1 MDAQELRSLQEAYLE
16 VVEGFRD
23 LPVEKMKKKEDSLR
37 SKNTSSGERVRSNI
51 ENVRTNIGKSQK
63 TQSFGK
69 SEISKKTSAK
79 HHAAGFLRH
88 APWSP
93 QDTPEK
99 PDHKNKPNMYIRR
112 SAGAKER
119 HLKQREG
126 RKRIQQESYDL
137 YDIILSHLLD
147 EGYAETPEA
156 AEAIMVNMSEDWRE
170 SIVEEVF
177 DEALTGER
185 YKKAVKKPGGTAYS
199 RMVSPDPAKR
209 STRGGRGGESDF
221 GAGDRGSGNK
231 AARRAGTYKDK
242 ED

>member
-1 MDAQELRSLQEAYLE
+1 MDAQDFRSLQEAYIE

-99 PDHKNKPNMYIRR
+99 PDQVLEQKKDILN
-112 SAGAKER
+112 KER
-119 HLKQREG
+119 VGKEFNKKVMIYTTSSSHTYLMKDMLKHQ
-126 RKRIQQESYDL
+126 KQQKQS
-137 YDIILSHLLD
+137 
-147 EGYAETPEA
+147 
-156 AEAIMVNMSEDWRE
+156 W
-170 SIVEEVF
+170 
-177 DEALTGER
+177 
-185 YKKAVKKPGGTAYS
+185 
-199 RMVSPDPAKR
+199 
-209 STRGGRGGESDF
+209 
-221 GAGDRGSGNK
+221 
-231 AARRAGTYKDK
+231 
-242 ED
+242 

>member
-1 MDAQELRSLQEAYLE
+1 MDAQELRSLQEAYME

-69 SEISKKTSAK
+69 SEISKRTSAK

-209 STRGGRGGESDF
+209 ATRGGRGGESDF

>member
-1 MDAQELRSLQEAYLE
+1 MDAQDFRSLQEAYME
-16 VVEGFRD
+16 VVENQQLDEG
-23 LPVEKMKKKEDSLR
+23 K
-37 SKNTSSGERVRSNI
+37 SSRPRYSGPERVGLGPVGSERRTQKRDAAA
-51 ENVRTNIGKSQK
+51 ENMRGHTEGPGTVTKNPKKLRKQKAMGELRGSGKAEVEE
-63 TQSFGK
+63 G
-69 SEISKKTSAK
+69 
-79 HHAAGFLRH
+79 
-88 APWSP
+88 
-93 QDTPEK
+93 
-99 PDHKNKPNMYIRR
+99 YID
-112 SAGAKER
+112 
-119 HLKQREG
+119 
-126 RKRIQQESYDL
+126 I

-147 EGYAETPEA
+147 EGYADTEQA

-209 STRGGRGGESDF
+209 ATRGGRGGESDF

>member
-1 MDAQELRSLQEAYLE
+1 MDAQELRSLQEAYME

-209 STRGGRGGESDF
+209 ATRGGRGGESDF

>member
-1 MDAQELRSLQEAYLE
+1 MDAQELRSLQEAYME

-69 SEISKKTSAK
+69 SEISKRTSAK

-147 EGYAETPEA
+147 EGYADTQEQ
-156 AEAIMVNMSEDWRE
+156 AEVIMVNMSEDWRE

-209 STRGGRGGESDF
+209 ATRGGRGGESDF

>member
-1 MDAQELRSLQEAYLE
+1 MDAQELRSLQEAYME

-69 SEISKKTSAK
+69 SEISKRTSAK

-147 EGYAETPEA
+147 EGYAETEDA
-156 AEAIMVNMSEDWRE
+156 AQAIMVNMSEEWRE

-209 STRGGRGGESDF
+209 ATRGGRGGESDF

>member
-1 MDAQELRSLQEAYLE
+1 MDAQDFRSLQEAYLE

-156 AEAIMVNMSEDWRE
+156 AEAIMVNMSEEWRE

-209 STRGGRGGESDF
+209 ATRGGRGGESDF

>member
-1 MDAQELRSLQEAYLE
+1 MSQKELIKHHGRIFETCPVVSSRYWHKRKPNSILE
-16 VVEGFRD
+16 EVLEQ
-23 LPVEKMKKKEDSLR
+23 KKDILNK
-37 SKNTSSGERVRSNI
+37 ERV
-51 ENVRTNIGKSQK
+51 
-63 TQSFGK
+63 
-69 SEISKKTSAK
+69 
-79 HHAAGFLRH
+79 
-88 APWSP
+88 
-93 QDTPEK
+93 
-99 PDHKNKPNMYIRR
+99 
-112 SAGAKER
+112 
-119 HLKQREG
+119 
-126 RKRIQQESYDL
+126 KRIQQESYDL

-156 AEAIMVNMSEDWRE
+156 AEAIMVNMSEEWRE

-209 STRGGRGGESDF
+209 ATRGGRGGESDF

>member
-1 MDAQELRSLQEAYLE
+1 MDAQDFRSLQEAYLE

-209 STRGGRGGESDF
+209 ATRGGRGGESDF

>member
-1 MDAQELRSLQEAYLE
+1 MNSQDFRSLQEAYLE

-69 SEISKKTSAK
+69 SEISKRTSAK

-209 STRGGRGGESDF
+209 ATRGGRGGESDF

>member
-209 STRGGRGGESDF
+209 ATRGGRGGESDF

>member
-1 MDAQELRSLQEAYLE
+1 MDAQELRSLQEAYNQVHQLDE
-16 VVEGFRD
+16 V
-23 LPVEKMKKKEDSLR
+23 L
-37 SKNTSSGERVRSNI
+37 
-51 ENVRTNIGKSQK
+51 
-63 TQSFGK
+63 
-69 SEISKKTSAK
+69 
-79 HHAAGFLRH
+79 
-88 APWSP
+88 
-93 QDTPEK
+93 DTPERANEYAR
-99 PDHKNKPNMYIRR
+99 KNLR
-112 SAGAKER
+112 SMLGAFAKGVVNKDMSQLKTIKKRGEGAKMAKRKAER
-119 HLKQREG
+119 KAAEEQKE
-126 RKRIQQESYDL
+126 QVDL

-147 EGYAETPEA
+147 EGYAETEDA
-156 AEAIMVNMSEDWRE
+156 AQAIMVNMSEEWRE

-209 STRGGRGGESDF
+209 ATRGGRGGESDF

>member
-1 MDAQELRSLQEAYLE
+1 MDAQDFRSLQEAYLE

-199 RMVSPDPAKR
+199 RMVSADPAKR
-209 STRGGRGGESDF
+209 ATRGGRGGESDF

>member
-1 MDAQELRSLQEAYLE
+1 MDAQELRSLQEAYME
-16 VVEGFRD
+16 VVMNELDEGASGDVAARAKKLANQRKGQTPERKKMYQD
-23 LPVEKMKKKEDSLR
+23 LANKAS
-37 SKNTSSGERVRSNI
+37 ERETGPRIIDVGGR
-51 ENVRTNIGKSQK
+51 GKRK
-63 TQSFGK
+63 GLTQSDRDARREYDAEFSYETGDK
-69 SEISKKTSAK
+69 NS
-79 HHAAGFLRH
+79 
-88 APWSP
+88 
-93 QDTPEK
+93 TPG
-99 PDHKNKPNMYIRR
+99 PGTITKNK
-112 SAGAKER
+112 
-119 HLKQREG
+119 
-126 RKRIQQESYDL
+126 RKLAAQKARGQHAEQYDY

-147 EGYAETPEA
+147 EGYAETEDA
-156 AEAIMVNMSEDWRE
+156 AQAIMVNMSEEWRE

-209 STRGGRGGESDF
+209 ATRGGRGGESDF